1 VKLASILAP
10 SLLLCALGSTFAGCF
25 IDNPD
30 AVAPGTQPGA
40 EAGVD
45 ASPGEDAG
53 DPDASGPTLCTKY
66 GGYPTVEVIIGQLFQ
81 SLLADCRISKF
92 FSGLTPDRQQHLYD
106 CLVDQ
111 VSVVLGCPGIRYDV
125 DNAGVECRDMRASH
139 KGLAIRG
146 EDFDALI
153 EDLVGVLQG
162 LNVEPDDIAAV
173 APSLLALR
181 DDIVTNSAP
190 GLAKPVCSGEANP

>member
-1 VKLASILAP
+1 MKLASILAP

-30 AVAPGTQPGA
+30 AVAPGTGA

-45 ASPGEDAG
+45 ASTGDDAG
-53 DPDASGPTLCTKY
+53 EPDAGPTLCTKY

-125 DNAGVECRDMRASH
+125 DNAGVECRDMRTSH